1 MVPAW
6 VLLANRDKGVA
17 SPAMG
22 TTTAPR
28 ARNPRALGSAVVVVA
43 GAGVYALLVGGD
55 NVRFA
60 ATPLILGIIAVV
72 AGLVGTRHRVIA
84 TGLVLGC
91 WGTAVLL
98 VDHGVV
104 PTERTTPA
112 YMLGVAVGLLV
123 AAGVAPRADRAA
135 WLTSASIA
143 AFTGPL
149 SLYAAYDVT
158 SLGRWPLWSAV
169 LLVWGAWEAFWAWRA
184 RDVTPARTIRPVEA

>member
-1 MVPAW
+1 
-6 VLLANRDKGVA
+6 
-17 SPAMG
+17 MG
-22 TTTAPR
+22 TTTAP
-28 ARNPRALGSAVVVVA
+28 PSTKSRALGSAVVVVA
-43 GAGVYALLVGGD
+43 GAGVYALLVGGG

-60 ATPLILGIIAVV
+60 ATPMILGVIAVV
-72 AGLVGTRHRVIA
+72 AGLVGTRHRVVA

-91 WGTAVLL
+91 WGAAVLL

-104 PTERTTPA
+104 PADRTTPV

-123 AAGVAPRADRAA
+123 AAGVAPRAERAA

-149 SLYAAYDVT
+149 SLFLAYDVT
-158 SLGRWPLWSAV
+158 ALGRWPLWSVV

-184 RDVTPARTIRPVEA
+184 RDATPATIRPIEA